1 MLPFLYPLWYI
12 PTVNVWTWTSQ
23 NHQKSSLGKAAGL
36 SDSFPFQLFRPI
48 MTFTRATCK
57 QQSTPAHF
65 QHSPSK
71 EKTQN
76 KQEMQEVERRCREKP
91 NRANQE
97 LALMSHMWKGEF
109 SAFEVRQQLTQ
120 AARNSHVPPWQGL
133 SHPQN
138 QVCSADLEKSWLK
151 ANRL

>member
-36 SDSFPFQLFRPI
+36 PDSFPFQLFRPI
-48 MTFTRATCK
+48 MTFTRAACK

-71 EKTQN
+71 VKTQN
-76 KQEMQEVERRCREKP
+76 EQEMQEMERRCREKP
-91 NRANQE
+91 NRENQE

-109 SAFEVRQQLTQ
+109 SLR
-120 AARNSHVPPWQGL
+120 
-133 SHPQN
+133 
-138 QVCSADLEKSWLK
+138 
-151 ANRL
+151 